1 MLAGVHFSK
10 AIATLFACRL
20 NYDPDFVV
28 PTATDTEKE
37 NRRHLFWIMYFLAK
51 NVEIAVAKYP
61 FRPIDCSQVKF
72 AKKPNSTKP
81 LWESPSNE
89 IATVCYISGILDLIR
104 EATQLWHKV
113 PSNILEI
120 TNSPILSTLRT
131 RLQILQTQIPGHL
144 IVSADK
150 YLEFTTI
157 FLGREIVSDALITT
171 IYYYSAVSVMNRP
184 ILYLTKY
191 LPSNSPYLVPLG
203 PIIMST
209 LLESLLAAETVVGL
223 VSWLLHQCRLGLDG
237 EGGTFRESLWRDMTL
252 SSLNMFEAVIS
263 LWFALTQTQSF
274 WWNLVST
281 TASGPNNPN
290 IVQVMDLN
298 RRIRLRTQ
306 VLDVLQTLKDLE
318 TSLACAVS
326 DRIYYANFQSTNF
339 ITPMVSCIVKMVEQM
354 EDVEKL
360 VGGIPTPQE
369 TEVESVAIEISVF
382 SLTEADPEI
391 PAPVTLEPWVLLG
404 LLGVNVKGL
413 TWNAWYEEEWRQF
426 WLQVA
431 RGEK

>member
-1 MLAGVHFSK
+1 
-10 AIATLFACRL
+10 
-20 NYDPDFVV
+20 
-28 PTATDTEKE
+28 
-37 NRRHLFWIMYFLAK
+37 
-51 NVEIAVAKYP
+51 
-61 FRPIDCSQVKF
+61 
-72 AKKPNSTKP
+72 
-81 LWESPSNE
+81 
-89 IATVCYISGILDLIR
+89 
-104 EATQLWHKV
+104 
-113 PSNILEI
+113 
-120 TNSPILSTLRT
+120 
-131 RLQILQTQIPGHL
+131 
-144 IVSADK
+144 
-150 YLEFTTI
+150 
-157 FLGREIVSDALITT
+157 
-171 IYYYSAVSVMNRP
+171 
-184 ILYLTKY
+184 
-191 LPSNSPYLVPLG
+191 
-203 PIIMST
+203 
-209 LLESLLAAETVVGL
+209 
-223 VSWLLHQCRLGLDG
+223 
-237 EGGTFRESLWRDMTL
+237 
-252 SSLNMFEAVIS
+252 MFEAVIS

-391 PAPVTLEPWVLLG
+391 PAPVTLEPW
-404 LLGVNVKGL
+404 
-413 TWNAWYEEEWRQF
+413 
-426 WLQVA
+426 
-431 RGEK
+431 